1 MKNISLFKLSVAVSL
16 LLLLGSSSSVLAQQ
30 ENKLFFGVGYNIT
43 QPLNNTFTD
52 KTGLYGGHVEAEYYI
67 DKTYS
72 VGLNVSWNTLLK
84 YIPTKTYALQ
94 YEAGDITTDM
104 YNSVYN
110 MAYTL
115 FGRYHFKQSDRFQP
129 FVGLALGAQNTEF
142 AEYYSIYQDRQT
154 AWGFIARPEIGTVIS
169 ISKNNKTNLIT
180 GLDYFYSTNA
190 NKFIDI
196 KNIQGFEFKVGI
208 QFNLEKRY

>member
-1 MKNISLFKLSVAVSL
+1 MKNISLFKLSIAISML
-16 LLLLGSSSSVLAQQ
+16 FLLGSSSAWAQQ
-30 ENKLFFGVGYNIT
+30 GNKLYFGVGYNIT

-72 VGLNVSWNTLLK
+72 VGFNASWNTLLK
-84 YIPTKTYALQ
+84 YIPTKTYPLQ

-110 MAYTL
+110 MTYTL
-115 FGRYHFKQSDRFQP
+115 FGRYHFKQNNRFKP

-142 AEYYSIYQDRQT
+142 ADFYSIYQDKQT

-169 ISKNNKTNLIT
+169 ISKNNKTNLIA
-180 GLDYFYSTNA
+180 GLDYFYGTNS
-190 NKFIDI
+190 NKNIGI
-196 KNIQGFEFKVGI
+196 NNIQGVEFKVGI
-208 QFNLEKRY
+208 QFNLERRY